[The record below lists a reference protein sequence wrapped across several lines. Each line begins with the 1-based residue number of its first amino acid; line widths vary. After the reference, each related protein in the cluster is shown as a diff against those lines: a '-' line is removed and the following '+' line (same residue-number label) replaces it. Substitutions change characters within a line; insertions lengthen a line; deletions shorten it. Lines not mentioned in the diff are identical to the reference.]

1 MTISEE
7 IKLGHFERLL
17 WLYRRYLATRKKQGM
32 WAPEAARAA
41 ADFWITYVRISEI
54 GLADEW
60 QKFYEN
66 ARKEARINVKKRAK
80 AE

>member
-1 MTISEE
+1 MRLSPE
-7 IKLGHFERLL
+7 IQLGHFERLL

>member
-1 MTISEE
+1 MIFNVE
-7 IKLGHFERLL
+7 IQQGHFERLL
-17 WLYRRYLATRKKQGM
+17 WLYRRYLAARKKHGM
-32 WAPEAARAA
+32 WTPEAARAA

-66 ARKEARINVKKRAK
+66 ARKEARQNAKKRA
-80 AE
+80 EVE

>member
-1 MTISEE
+1 MIFNVE
-7 IKLGHFERLL
+7 IQQGHFERLL

-41 ADFWITYVRISEI
+41 ADFWDAYLRISDI
-54 GLADEW
+54 GLAAEW

-66 ARKEARINVKKRAK
+66 ARKEARINAKKRAK
-80 AE
+80 VE

>member
-17 WLYRRYLATRKKQGM
+17 WLYRRYLATRKKHGI

-41 ADFWITYVRISEI
+41 ADFWVAYLRISDI
-54 GLADEW
+54 GLAAEW

-66 ARKEARINVKKRAK
+66 ARKEARINAKKRAE

>member
-1 MTISEE
+1 
-7 IKLGHFERLL
+7 
-17 WLYRRYLATRKKQGM
+17 M

-41 ADFWITYVRISEI
+41 ADFWDAYLRISDI
-54 GLADEW
+54 GLAAEW

-66 ARKEARINVKKRAK
+66 ARKEARTNGKKRAE